1 MTIVGIRD
9 LEGISFRLRLPHIW
23 NIINPMEEPVL
34 DAERQK
40 QAKEYARLS
49 RRLFLVDLGLGG
61 LYVIA
66 WLGFG
71 WSASLRDLLLG
82 FTANPWLLVIG
93 YALVF
98 GGIYYLINLPLSYY
112 EGFVLPH
119 RYGISTQTLAGWVSD
134 QVKGGLLAGV
144 LGGLLLE
151 IIYLV
156 LRVAP
161 DTWWLWA
168 AGILL
173 LFSVLLANL
182 APVLLMP
189 IFYKFA
195 PLGDDYAELAQRLM
209 RLAEQAGARVRGVY
223 KFDMSRRTTA
233 ANAALTGLGN
243 TRRIILGDTLLNEF
257 TSDEIET
264 VLAHELGH
272 HVHKDIPLGI
282 LLDSLFTLAGL
293 YLANLILQ
301 LGVRLFG
308 FQGPADIAALP
319 IFALAIGAFGLLT
332 MPLTNGFSRWR
343 ERRADEYA
351 LQTTGKPQ
359 AFASAMTRLANQNL
373 ADADPEPW
381 VEFLLYSHPALGKR
395 IQMAESWKT

>member
-1 MTIVGIRD
+1 
-9 LEGISFRLRLPHIW
+9 
-23 NIINPMEEPVL
+23 MEQPVL
-34 DAERQK
+34 DEERQK
-40 QAKEYARLS
+40 QAKEYARIS
-49 RRLFLVDLGLGG
+49 RRLFLADLGMGG

-66 WLGFG
+66 WLVFG
-71 WSASLRDLLLG
+71 WSASLRNLLLG
-82 FTANPWLLVIG
+82 WTASQWLLVIG
-93 YALVF
+93 YAFVF
-98 GGIYYLINLPLSYY
+98 GGIYYLIDLPLSYY
-112 EGFVLPH
+112 GGFVLP
-119 RYGISTQTLAGWVSD
+119 RRFGISTQTLAGWVSD
-134 QVKGGLLAGV
+134 QIKGGLLAGV

-151 IIYLV
+151 IIYAV
-156 LRVAP
+156 LRLAP

-168 AGILL
+168 AVILL

-195 PLGDDYAELAQRLM
+195 PLGDEYAELAQRLL
-209 RLAEQAGARVRGVY
+209 RLADQAGAHVRGVY

-272 HVHKDIPLGI
+272 HVHKDIPMGI
-282 LLDSLFTLAGL
+282 VLDSLFTLAGL

-301 LGVRLFG
+301 LGVQVFG
-308 FQGPADIAALP
+308 FRGPADIAALP

-351 LQTTGKPQ
+351 LQATGKPQ

-395 IQMAESWKT
+395 IHMAESWKT

>member
-1 MTIVGIRD
+1 
-9 LEGISFRLRLPHIW
+9 
-23 NIINPMEEPVL
+23 MEQPVL
-34 DAERQK
+34 DPERQK
-40 QAKEYARLS
+40 QAREYARIS
-49 RRLFLVDLGLGG
+49 RRLFVVDLGFGG
-61 LYVIA
+61 LYVVA
-66 WLGFG
+66 WLVFG
-71 WSASLRDLLLG
+71 WSAALRNFLLG
-82 FTANPWLLVIG
+82 WTTNDWLLVIG
-93 YALVF
+93 YAIVF
-98 GGIYYLINLPLSYY
+98 GGIYYLIDLPLSYY

-119 RYGISTQTLAGWVSD
+119 RYGISTQTLMGWVSD
-134 QVKGGLLAGV
+134 QIKGALLAGV

-156 LRVAP
+156 LRLAP

-189 IFYKFA
+189 IFYKFV
-195 PLGDDYAELAQRLM
+195 PLDDEHADLVDRLM
-209 RLAEQAGARVRGVY
+209 RLADQAGARVRGVY
-223 KFDMSRRTTA
+223 KFDMSRRTSA

-272 HVHKDIPLGI
+272 HVHKDIPMGI
-282 LLDSLFTLAGL
+282 LLDSLFTLVGL

-301 LGVRLFG
+301 LGVRIFG

-319 IFALAIGAFGLLT
+319 IFALAIGAFGLVT

-351 LQTTGKPQ
+351 LQSTGKPQ

-373 ADADPEPW
+373 AEADPEPW

-395 IQMAESWKT
+395 IQMAESLRN